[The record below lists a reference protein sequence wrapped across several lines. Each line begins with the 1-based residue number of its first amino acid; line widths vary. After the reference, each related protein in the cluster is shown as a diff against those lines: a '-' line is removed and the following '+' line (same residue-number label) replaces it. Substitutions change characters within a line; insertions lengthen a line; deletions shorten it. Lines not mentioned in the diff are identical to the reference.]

1 MARRKVSGSTS
12 FVRTKGRI
20 GNTKPNQRAVIT
32 TKTGQSSV
40 RVLRALDPLTYKTLQ
55 RQAPGA
61 TTLQINNPA
70 VTKNQ
75 FRQRGFPVV
84 RAKAAV
90 RRLFR
95 RDPYNLWSAQAPPP
109 FANNPTVATFSK
121 EADQFTNNTTAPF
134 YHPEGAGASPGS
146 VTVIRQPQALPGTKN
161 RGTVFAPNRQ
171 TQTGGKTL
179 RRR

>member
-1 MARRKVSGSTS
+1 MAKSRTSGR
-12 FVRTKGRI
+12 VNQKAPTKGRI
-20 GNTKPNQRAVIT
+20 GNTSPNQRAVIT

-70 VTKNQ
+70 ITKNQ
-75 FRQRGFPVV
+75 FRQAGFPVV

-95 RDPYNLWSAQAPPP
+95 RDPYNLLSSNAPPP
-109 FANNPTVATFSK
+109 FNTGATVATFSP
-121 EADQFTNNTTAPF
+121 EADQFTNNPTAPF
-134 YHPEGAGASPGS
+134 YHPEKQPGAVSI
-146 VTVIRQPQALPGTKN
+146 VRQPQATPGTKN
-161 RGTVFAPNRQ
+161 RGKVIPPNLQ
-171 TQTGGKTL
+171 TITGGKTL
-179 RRR
+179 RRV

>member
-1 MARRKVSGSTS
+1 MAKRASNGGKVKQTAP
-12 FVRTKGRI
+12 VKGRI
-20 GNTKPNQRAVIT
+20 GNPSPNKRAVIT

-55 RQAPGA
+55 RSAPGKTVEA
-61 TTLQINNPA
+61 LNNPQ

-95 RDPYNLWSAQAPPP
+95 RDPYNVLSASAPPP
-109 FANNPTVATFSK
+109 FNTGATVATFSP
-121 EADQFTNNTTAPF
+121 EADQFTNNNTAPF
-134 YHPEGAGASPGS
+134 YHPENSPGAVS
-146 VTVIRQPQALPGTKN
+146 VVRQPQPAVGTRN
-161 RGTVFAPNRQ
+161 RGKVIKPNLQ
-171 TQTGGKTL
+171 TITGGKTL